1 MHKPLIHI
9 GHHKT
14 STTTLQ
20 KNVFS
25 DESIFYPLGRY
36 GNGGDLCRSED
47 FRQLIW
53 EDLYLDRLN
62 FEKKLPHYKSLCD
75 KLISEAELI
84 GKIPVVSN
92 EMFCTPYMIGSVE
105 IETVFQR
112 LKILFGDANILFFT
126 RNQESWLK
134 SFYSTL
140 VADWGSTLSYADF
153 CYININVPLHPCNFF
168 RALDYAHIY
177 ERAKE
182 YFSNVHIYPA
192 EKLFADYSGMLSE
205 ILNDL
210 NINID
215 TSFHLGKENQS
226 KNKIHIDKCREINKI
241 ISHNYSDRRESLGLS
256 PNSSIFRGIC
266 FKAQSNIPLNTR
278 EVDIYLNVQKQIMQR
293 NITLNSK
300 ESVDQLCTLHGIRV
314 LNKQDI
320 HSLNVETLKEFFS
333 ASNAKL
339 SRIMQIDLSEHGYV
353 VG

>member
-1 MHKPLIHI
+1 MYI
-9 GHHKT
+9 
-14 STTTLQ
+14 STLQ
-20 KNVFS
+20 KNYS
-25 DESIFYPLGRY
+25 PIT
-36 GNGGDLCRSED
+36 
-47 FRQLIW
+47 
-53 EDLYLDRLN
+53 
-62 FEKKLPHYKSLCD
+62 
-75 KLISEAELI
+75 AE
-84 GKIPVVSN
+84 
-92 EMFCTPYMIGSVE
+92 
-105 IETVFQR
+105 
-112 LKILFGDANILFFT
+112 
-126 RNQESWLK
+126 
-134 SFYSTL
+134 
-140 VADWGSTLSYADF
+140 
-153 CYININVPLHPCNFF
+153 CY
-168 RALDYAHIY
+168 
-177 ERAKE
+177 
-182 YFSNVHIYPA
+182 
-192 EKLFADYSGMLSE
+192 E

-339 SRIMQIDLSEHGYV
+339 SRIMQLTK
-353 VG
+353 